1 MIGPISASTRS
12 AGFDFAAY
20 AAARART
27 AVPQQTEAVEP
38 VRQAAPS
45 QSPVQPISA
54 VGKTTADTPSATQSL
69 GLSIREGVDP
79 AEMAVRMRIQYV
91 GDDATAQA
99 KGELKLPGAKE
110 EAEDGMK
117 LPSEK
122 AEGEDGVKSAQEV
135 MEEGECQTCA
145 ERKYQDGSNDPGVS
159 FKAAAHI
166 DPDQSAATVRGH
178 EMEHVVRN
186 RAKAEREGREI
197 VSQTVT
203 ISNAICPEC
212 GKVYTSGGTTRTV
225 YSGAQ
230 QQNTQPAQQAQ
241 PAQGSFSAVA

>member
-1 MIGPISASTRS
+1 MIGPISPSTHS
-12 AGFDFAAY
+12 SGFDFAAY
-20 AAARART
+20 AASRARS
-27 AVPQQTEAVEP
+27 AAPRQASAAAHQAAAPQTP
-38 VRQAAPS
+38 VR
-45 QSPVQPISA
+45 PVASL
-54 VGKTTADTPSATQSL
+54 GKTTADTPSTAQSL
-69 GLSIREGVDP
+69 GLSLREGADP

-91 GDDATAQA
+91 GDTAQTEA
-99 KGELKLPGAKE
+99 KGALRGPLGADRTE
-110 EAEDGMK
+110 NGMK
-117 LPSEK
+117 LPGTHSE
-122 AEGEDGVKSAQEV
+122 EDDGVKNAQEV

-159 FKAAAHI
+159 FKSAAHI

-186 RAKAEREGREI
+186 QAKAEREGREI

-225 YSGAQ
+225 YSGAE
-230 QQNTQPAQQAQ
+230 QPQEPDPVR
-241 PAQGSFSAVA
+241 PAGGSFSAVA